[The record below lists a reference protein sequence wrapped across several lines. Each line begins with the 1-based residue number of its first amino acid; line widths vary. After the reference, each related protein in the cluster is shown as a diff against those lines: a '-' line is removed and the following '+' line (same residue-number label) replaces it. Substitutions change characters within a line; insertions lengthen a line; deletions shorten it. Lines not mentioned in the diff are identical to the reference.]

1 MDKIKIILIG
11 ESEVGKTCLMT
22 QFIKSKFENE
32 LIPTIASDKV
42 IKQYEI
48 NNKKL
53 TLELWDTVGQEKYR
67 SVNKI
72 FMKKTQIGLIVYDI
86 TNRKSFQNL
95 NYWLETL
102 KNSNKD
108 SKVIIG
114 ILANKSDLFEERV
127 IKTEEGKK
135 FADDN
140 NCFFFETS
148 SKDHQ
153 SIEKVFNILCTCYLD
168 YLEKKKNDN
177 LKQNE
182 NNNLNDEEESW
193 RNSHVLDRKT
203 LSKRKKKCCQNE
215 EMIE

>member
-1 MDKIKIILIG
+1 
-11 ESEVGKTCLMT
+11 
-22 QFIKSKFENE
+22 
-32 LIPTIASDKV
+32 
-42 IKQYEI
+42 
-48 NNKKL
+48 
-53 TLELWDTVGQEKYR
+53 
-67 SVNKI
+67 
-72 FMKKTQIGLIVYDI
+72 MKKTQIGLIVYDI

-168 YLEKKKNDN
+168 NLEKKKNDN

-182 NNNLNDEEESW
+182 NNNLDDEEVSW
-193 RNSHVLDRKT
+193 RNSHVLDRKK

>member
-182 NNNLNDEEESW
+182 NNNLDDEEVSW

>member
-1 MDKIKIILIG
+1 MDKIKIIVIG
-11 ESEVGKTCLMT
+11 EREVGNTWLLT

-168 YLEKKKNDN
+168 NLEKKKNDN

-182 NNNLNDEEESW
+182 NNNLDDEEVSW

>member
-127 IKTEEGKK
+127 IKTKKRKK

-168 YLEKKKNDN
+168 NLEKKKNDN

-182 NNNLNDEEESW
+182 NNNLDDEEVSW